1 MATEATRNKLETLRD
16 VNRSHISRFTI
27 PSVGATTSSAVYSM
41 DTGVREGKIQ
51 TIRVSSDSG
60 SDFDVIFKAIEAAD
74 DFSVDEVFRIEG
86 VDDEGVKLFNLG
98 IHYSNDD
105 EFANPDED
113 DPFFGGELTI
123 LYVQIKNDAGTPT
136 GDIQIELVIES
147 GD

>member
-1 MATEATRNKLETLRD
+1 MATEAVRDKLETLRD

-27 PSVGATTSSAVYSM
+27 PSVGATTSSAVYSL
-41 DTGVREGKIQ
+41 DTAVREGKIQ

-60 SDFDVIFKAIEAAD
+60 SDFDVIFKAIESAG
-74 DFSVDEVFRIEG
+74 DFSVDEVYRIEG

-105 EFANPDED
+105 EFANPDDED
-113 DPFFGGELTI
+113 VFGGELDI